1 MHQIGLIEF
10 VWCKKMNEGMHISI
24 TIWKFKTT
32 IMQIR
37 IDRIVVFNHLKI
49 MCKKTNNKQKIA
61 TTTTKICNPAI
72 VYYA

>member
-1 MHQIGLIEF
+1 
-10 VWCKKMNEGMHISI
+10 MHISI

-32 IMQIR
+32 IMQIP

-61 TTTTKICNPAI
+61 TGTTTKNVIQPLFI
-72 VYYA
+72 MHEELTR